1 MEVCLLQNKHYV
13 FLHFSGKRD
22 LFMPCTCFILAFARL
37 KQTNNKPA
45 LQVKAIWALESW
57 KELDVKGLGIIY

>member
-1 MEVCLLQNKHYV
+1 MLYCTFQASK
-13 FLHFSGKRD
+13 GKRD
-22 LFMPCTCFILAFARL
+22 LVMPHTCFILAFACL
-37 KQTNNKPA
+37 KQTKNKPA